1 MAEPPASARI
11 ETNFDGEVAYITLS
25 HPPVNV
31 IDFETISEIL
41 LFIESLVTESRLCC
55 VVLKAAGPAFSGGV
69 DVAAHLPDTVRRMI
83 GEFHRVFEYLDD
95 LAVPTVAVVRGP
107 CMGGACELAGYM
119 DVVVA
124 TENAEFGLPEIK
136 LGVFPPVA
144 AALFPQ
150 RFRFQ
155 GAMQMLFT
163 GETIGATEAVRI
175 GLVSHLVPEEQ
186 LQQVLDELL
195 RSFRN
200 KSASSLRVTKRAAL
214 RARGSFRSIVEP
226 TERVYLEEL
235 MATADALEGLQAFVE
250 KREPI
255 WGHS

>member
-1 MAEPPASARI
+1 MAELPSSARI
-11 ETNFDGEVAYITLS
+11 ETSFDGEVAYVTLN

-41 LFIESLVTESRLCC
+41 LFIESLTNESRLCC
-55 VVLKAAGPAFSGGV
+55 VVLQGAGHVFSGGV
-69 DVAAHLPDTVRRMI
+69 DVAAHLPDTAQRMI
-83 GEFHRVFEYLDD
+83 SEFHRVFEYLDD
-95 LAVPTVAVVRGP
+95 LAAPTVAVVRGP

-119 DVVVA
+119 DVVIA
-124 TENAEFGLPEIK
+124 TENAEFALPEIK

-155 GAMQMLFT
+155 GAMQMLLT
-163 GETIGATEAVRI
+163 GETINATEAVRA

-195 RSFRN
+195 RSFRS
-200 KSASSLRVTKRAAL
+200 KSASSLRVAKRAVL
-214 RARGSFRSIVEP
+214 QARGSFRSLVEP
-226 TERVYLEEL
+226 SERVYLGEL
-235 MATADALEGLQAFVE
+235 MATADAVEGLQAFVE

-255 WGHS
+255 WGHA